1 MHRIDRPRICR
12 FIVVIAAVLIDLN
25 HSGGVRNREQLR
37 GVGAVIA
44 AGNDDLA
51 AVLKLKVRFD
61 LIGFPRS
68 VCESARGRIQ
78 DDAVLLDRG
87 QRIGVVKRN
96 FTVQGID
103 VVGIS
108 RSDAKVS
115 PATRSCSERTRA
127 YASGKRNRK
136 SRRLRAA
143 EPRAAEFKLF
153 RLSFEFIVTENPL
166 SNKRKIHIFR

>member
-12 FIVVIAAVLIDLN
+12 VIVVIAAVLIDLN

-61 LIGFPRS
+61 LIGFPLS
-68 VCESARGRIQ
+68 VCESTRGRIQ

-103 VVGIS
+103 VVKNS
-108 RSDAKVS
+108 RSAVS
-115 PATRSCSERTRA
+115 VFCIRIDSRISA
-127 YASGKRNRK
+127 KRNGTRIRG
-136 SRRLRAA
+136 SSVQIDAA
-143 EPRAAEFKLF
+143 A
-153 RLSFEFIVTENPL
+153 LSVSLIPGDAQ
-166 SNKRKIHIFR
+166 